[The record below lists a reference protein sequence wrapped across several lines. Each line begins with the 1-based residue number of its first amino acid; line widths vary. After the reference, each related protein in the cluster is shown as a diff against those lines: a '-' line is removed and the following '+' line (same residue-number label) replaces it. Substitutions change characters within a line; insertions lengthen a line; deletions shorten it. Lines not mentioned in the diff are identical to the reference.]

1 MNIWIARLG
10 NENFNDTDLLE
21 IKKITNECGL
31 NSENVYRYTSHL
43 VDYISFFTEKEKT
56 NKTYNHEQG
65 YLRAYSGL
73 LASNTGCGTDF
84 RHAKSLFMKTSL
96 TEIATEL
103 AGQFALIEV
112 DKNKFRCAIDA
123 IGNHKV
129 FYFTAADGT
138 CYVTNYIHFLRP
150 LKKKEINYQF
160 LVDFIANGGTYGIE
174 SEEKDVFLIPASSE
188 LVWAKGSGLN
198 INQYYSLDQMLNPEE
213 LSEISYKKVA
223 EHFQNVA
230 EYLAS
235 HHNLIVPLSGGY
247 DSRMILKMFSERDLK
262 SINTFTYPD
271 HQYDLYLAKKIANS
285 KHLQHIVLEVG
296 DDIQTVDK
304 LHRRAV
310 DNYPFMSYSGLKSHQ
325 QKKEE
330 LNIQDWDK
338 VHIRGNTA
346 AHAVI
351 KKLDYINISD
361 GEKAIRMLAENRIN
375 SKILTGFGRENSIK
389 NFETNYKEKY
399 LDLYAQGKIV
409 ELSKIH
415 FIYEKFGNHQGYRY
429 SFSRT
434 KNPEDLYFPFAD
446 RIFLKLIL
454 SSDVDTYI
462 KEKYNSIHQKLYS
475 QLNNCVIKQFPFTTG
490 PHWDASKM
498 EKKLFKIRNKHWKR
512 VLTKI
517 GIDKKKLSR
526 KKQVEF
532 IHSNLSSFEEIVHSY
547 PKSGLWDY
555 IDRDIFIYWLSSKE
569 LAMKNLKP
577 IQRVLPYLKIGI

>member
-21 IKKITNECGL
+21 LKKITNECGL
-31 NSENVYRYTSHL
+31 NSENVYRYTAHM
-43 VDYISFFTEKEKT
+43 VDYVSFFAEKEKT
-56 NKTYNHEQG
+56 KKTYNHKQG

-84 RHAKSLFMKTSL
+84 RHAKSLFMKSSL
-96 TEIATEL
+96 AEIATEL

-112 DKNKFRCAIDA
+112 NNNKFRCASDA
-123 IGNHKV
+123 VGNHKV
-129 FYFTAADGT
+129 FYFTAADGS

-150 LKKKEINYQF
+150 FKKKEVNYQF

-174 SEEKDVFLIPASSE
+174 SEEKNVFLIPASSE
-188 LVWAKGSGLN
+188 LVWTNGSGLN

-213 LSEISYKKVA
+213 LSEISCKKVA

-235 HHNLIVPLSGGY
+235 NHNLIVPLSGGY

-262 SINTFTYPD
+262 SITTFTYPD
-271 HQYDLYLAKKIANS
+271 HQYDLHIAKKIARNRQ
-285 KHLQHIVLEVG
+285 LEHIVLNSRKG
-296 DDIQTVDK
+296 LQTIDK
-304 LHRRAV
+304 IHKRTVA
-310 DNYPFMSYSGLKSHQ
+310 NYPFMSYSGINSYQLNT
-325 QKKEE
+325 KEYK
-330 LNIQDWDK
+330 LQDYGN
-338 VHIRGNTA
+338 VHVRGNTA
-346 AHAVI
+346 VHAAI
-351 KKLDYINISD
+351 KKLDYINIRD

-375 SKILTGFGRENSIK
+375 SKILTGFGKESSIK
-389 NFETNYKEKY
+389 NFEKNYKEKY
-399 LDLYAQGKIV
+399 LDLHTHGIKV
-409 ELSKIH
+409 ELSKLH

-454 SSDVDTYI
+454 SSDVDSYI
-462 KEKYNSIHQKLYS
+462 KQKKNSIHHKLYS
-475 QLNNCVIKQFPFTTG
+475 QLNNCVIKQFPFASG